1 MTRAWVDNRRY
12 FREGGQAGFETK
24 RGCPGLCTY
33 CADPLAKGSLTRMRP
48 PVAVADELE
57 RLLGQGIDHL
67 HTCDGEFNLPAWHA
81 IEVCGEIARRGL
93 GEKLRWYAYCTPAF
107 FSRELAA
114 AMREAGCAGI
124 NFGADNGDAAMLE
137 RLRRGFKP
145 DDILNAARWSKEVG
159 MSVMLDLLL
168 GSPGETRESLIRSVE
183 LTKRS
188 EADRVGVSV
197 GVRVYAGT
205 QLARQVAPSCFLEP
219 RVAPFVFKLLDT
231 LIGDDPR
238 FLFFDPSK
246 PDKNY
251 NYNANQPLVAAI
263 EQGYRGAYWD
273 ILRRLE
279 SASA

>member
-1 MTRAWVDNRRY
+1 
-12 FREGGQAGFETK
+12 
-24 RGCPGLCTY
+24 
-33 CADPLAKGSLTRMRP
+33 MRP

-57 RLLGQGIDHL
+57 RLLEQGIDHL

-81 IEVCGEIARRGL
+81 LEVCGEITRRGL
-93 GEKLRWYAYCTPAF
+93 GTKLRWYAYCTPAF

-124 NFGADNGDAAMLE
+124 DFGADNGDAAMLE
-137 RLRRGFKP
+137 RLRRGFTP

-168 GSPGETRESLIRSVE
+168 GSPGETRESLIRSME
-183 LTKRS
+183 LMKRS
-188 EADRVGVSV
+188 QADRVGVSV
-197 GVRVYAGT
+197 GVRVYPGT
-205 QLARQVAPSCFLEP
+205 QLARQVEPGVFLEP
-219 RVAPFVFKLLDT
+219 QVAPFVYELLDT

-251 NYNANQPLVAAI
+251 NYNANQRLVAAI
-263 EQGYRGAYWD
+263 AQGYRGAYWD